1 MTKARTSTARGKR
14 TEIVQRS
21 TSRRIIGHKVFPNSA
36 RTFPNKRAAA
46 IVDDAIEFHGARCN
60 VTVHNTYRSR
70 LFPGSTYETS
80 IAADRIVRLQED
92 EIECWIDTHL
102 AKLTLRKRE
111 DGERPPYGAFL
122 SELPKR
128 VLKRF
133 PILVEYDTRG
143 TLVAITIFRPGPC
156 RRRSK
161 GPRPAQPAKKR
172 AASARAVRPNRR

>member
-1 MTKARTSTARGKR
+1 MTKARTSTARSKR
-14 TEIVQRS
+14 TEIVQRA

-36 RTFPNKRAAA
+36 RTFPNKRDAS
-46 IVDDAIEFHGARCN
+46 IVDDTIEFHGARCN
-60 VTVHNTYRSR
+60 VAVHNAYRSR
-70 LFPGSTYETS
+70 LFPGSTNDTS

-102 AKLTLRKRE
+102 TKLTLRKRKH
-111 DGERPPYGAFL
+111 GECPPYGAFL

-133 PILVEYDTRG
+133 PILVEYDARG
-143 TLVAITIFRPGPC
+143 TLVAVTIFRPSP
-156 RRRSK
+156 RRRLGR

-172 AASARAVRPNRR
+172 TASPRAVRRSRQ

>member
-1 MTKARTSTARGKR
+1 M
-14 TEIVQRS
+14 RS
-21 TSRRIIGHKVFPNSA
+21 RRRIIGHKAFPNSA
-36 RTFPNKRAAA
+36 RSFPNKRKAAT
-46 IVDDAIEFHGARCN
+46 IDDTIEFHGARCN
-60 VTVHNTYRSR
+60 VAVHNAYRSR
-70 LFPGSTYETS
+70 LFPGSTDDVS

-111 DGERPPYGAFL
+111 HGERPPYGALL

-143 TLVAITIFRPGPC
+143 TLVAITIFRPS
-156 RRRSK
+156 RRRRLERRT
-161 GPRPAQPAKKR
+161 RPAPPPKKR
-172 AASARAVRPNRR
+172 TAAPRAVRRTRR